1 MSDKKRFIAIGEAI
15 FDILYLCTG
24 MTVGFY
30 LLTGGGPPLKHLYG
44 MMALV
49 LVFGDTFH
57 LVPRIRAGF
66 ARERGCFTRQLSIG
80 KLITSITMTAFYLFL
95 WHVGLVYFKSTNMG
109 LWTLIV
115 YLLALL
121 RIILCL
127 CPQNGWLRNK
137 PSRRWGIYRNIPF
150 LLLGIM
156 VMLLFMLSEGT
167 GTTALSYMGSAVFL
181 SFLFYIPVVL
191 WADRYPAVGMLMLPK
206 TCAYIW
212 IICMGLSL

>member
-1 MSDKKRFIAIGEAI
+1 MSDKKRFIAIGEAV

-24 MTVGFY
+24 MAVGFY
-30 LLTGGGPPLKHLYG
+30 LLTRGGTPLKSLYG

-49 LVFGDTFH
+49 LVFGDAFH

-66 ARERGCFTRQLSIG
+66 AKERGRFTRQLSIG
-80 KLITSITMTAFYLFL
+80 KLLTSITMTIFYLLL
-95 WHVGLVYFKSTNMG
+95 WHIGLLYFKRTDMG
-109 LWTLIV
+109 LQTALV

-127 CPQNGWLRNK
+127 CPQNGWLKSN

-156 VMLLFMLSEGT
+156 VMLLFMLSAGT
-167 GTTALSYMGSAVFL
+167 GATALSYMEAAIFL

-191 WADRYPAVGMLMLPK
+191 WADRHAAVGMLMLPK